1 MTKDLQEF
9 IEEFYRITNLIQ
21 QARLQKISFD
31 GSPALQTASI
41 HFIETIGKHED
52 ANMTEL
58 AVKLDI
64 TKGAVSQM
72 AKKLEDKGLII
83 RSHNDSNDKDTFF
96 HLTQE
101 GWKVFNGH
109 EKLHSEMYSKI
120 ERTLQELSPEDLKKA
135 KQIFSEIETCM
146 KEYQHGI

>member
-1 MTKDLQEF
+1 MTQDLQGF

-21 QARLQKISFD
+21 QMRTRRISFN
-31 GSPALQTASI
+31 GTPALQTASI
-41 HFIETIGKHED
+41 HFIEMVGKHED

-58 AVKLDI
+58 AEKLDI

-72 AKKLEDKGLII
+72 AKKLEEKGLII
-83 RSHNDSNDKDTFF
+83 RAHSGDNDKDTFF
-96 HLTQE
+96 HLTRE

-109 EKLHSEMYSKI
+109 EKLHGEMYGEI
-120 ERTLQELSPEDLKKA
+120 ESILQELSVSDLEKA
-135 KQIFSEIETCM
+135 KQVFEKIEACM